1 MTAAAQ
7 QHLTLVFPIET
18 PEQRRRLL
26 QSVAGEWS
34 RARNEDAITALDTA
48 HDHIEMLRTQ
58 NSRLH
63 NQLQALQAQQKP

>member
-1 MTAAAQ
+1 MTAAQ
-7 QHLTLVFPIET
+7 QHLTLVFPIEN

-48 HDHIEMLRTQ
+48 LDNIEMLRTQ